1 MDAALRLPDQ
11 RMQVLYVEDGGA
23 HRVLMRAL
31 FRLRPHLELHM
42 AQDGAQA
49 TAMARELRPALLMLD
64 IHLPDCMGSE
74 LLPLLRLRFGWRDV
88 PAVAVTAEPDFKAHR
103 DCFIEVW
110 RKPLDL
116 PLVLQRLDCWLPAPA
131 AADFAHVGASPPDQQ
146 RVTRQ
151 LH

>member
-1 MDAALRLPDQ
+1 
-11 RMQVLYVEDGGA
+11 MQVMYVEDGGA

-31 FRLRPHLELHM
+31 FRLRPHLVLHL
-42 AQDGAQA
+42 AQDGAEA
-49 TAMARELRPALLMLD
+49 TAMAPLLRPALLMMD

-88 PAVAVTAEPDFKAHR
+88 PAVAVTAEPDFQVHR

-116 PLVLQRLDCWLPAPA
+116 PLVLQRLDQWLPPPLPIGPPLGE
-131 AADFAHVGASPPDQQ
+131 ADLQAQQ